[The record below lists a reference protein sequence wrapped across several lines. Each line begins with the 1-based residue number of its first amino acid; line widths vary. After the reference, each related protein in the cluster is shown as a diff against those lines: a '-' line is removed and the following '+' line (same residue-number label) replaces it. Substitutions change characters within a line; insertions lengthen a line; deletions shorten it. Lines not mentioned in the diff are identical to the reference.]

1 MKRTL
6 KVLACAAVVA
16 AVAGTATA
24 AYAVPAKA
32 PHATVAQA
40 GTAQTQA
47 ASAAKARAF
56 APLRPTAKKTAP
68 TPRVVAS
75 GEHVTAAPGFELW
88 LTAEGKYW
96 TTPSM
101 PDDPQFRSVVDGNID
116 RSTPGVSMQ
125 AEGTDSH
132 VYLSGVYY
140 GGKGTASSV
149 EIATADGTVH
159 GKLIELPGKPG
170 WGAWYAVADVKP
182 GGGSW
187 DYVSRIT
194 VHDTKGKIYAQLKL
208 R

>member
-6 KVLACAAVVA
+6 KYLVCAAAVA

-47 ASAAKARAF
+47 ASAAKAQAST
-56 APLRPTAKKTAP
+56 PLRPTAKKTAP

-96 TTPSM
+96 TSPSM
-101 PDDPQFRSVVDGNID
+101 PDEPQFRSVVDGNID
-116 RSTPGVSMQ
+116 RNTPGVGVQS
-125 AEGTDSH
+125 EGDRSR

-140 GGKGTASSV
+140 GGKGIASSV
-149 EIATADGTVH
+149 EVETADGTVR

-170 WGAWYAVADVKP
+170 WGAWYAVADVKS
-182 GGGSW
+182 GNGSW

-194 VHDTKGKIYAQLKL
+194 VHDTKGKVYAQLKL

>member
-1 MKRTL
+1 MNRTL
-6 KVLACAAVVA
+6 KYLSCAAVAA

-24 AYAVPAKA
+24 AYAAPAKA
-32 PHATVAQA
+32 PHAIVAR
-40 GTAQTQA
+40 GTAHTQA
-47 ASAAKARAF
+47 ASAAKVQAST
-56 APLRPTAKKTAP
+56 PLRPTAKKTAP
-68 TPRVVAS
+68 TPRVVAP

-101 PDDPQFRSVVDGNID
+101 PDEPQFRSVVDGNID

-125 AEGTDSH
+125 AEGDRSR

-149 EIATADGTVH
+149 EVDTADGTVR

-170 WGAWYAVADVKP
+170 WGAWYAVAEVKP
-182 GGGSW
+182 GSGSW

>member
-6 KVLACAAVVA
+6 KYLTGAAVAV

-24 AYAVPAKA
+24 AHAAPAKA
-32 PHATVAQA
+32 PHATVVQA
-40 GTAQTQA
+40 GAAQNQA
-47 ASAAKARAF
+47 AAASKTRAST
-56 APLRPTAKKTAP
+56 PTRTTGKKTAP
-68 TPRVVAS
+68 TPRIVAP

-88 LTAEGKYW
+88 LTAKGKYW

-101 PDDPQFRSVVDGNID
+101 PEPQFRSVVDGNID

-125 AEGTDSH
+125 AEGTADH
-132 VYLSGVYY
+132 VYLSGLYY
-140 GGKGTASSV
+140 GGKGTASDV
-149 EIATADGTVH
+149 EVETADGTVR

-170 WGAWYAVADVKP
+170 WGVWYAVADVKTDNS
-182 GGGSW
+182 SW

>member
-16 AVAGTATA
+16 AVAGTTTA

-47 ASAAKARAF
+47 ASAAKARAST
-56 APLRPTAKKTAP
+56 PLRPTAKKTAP